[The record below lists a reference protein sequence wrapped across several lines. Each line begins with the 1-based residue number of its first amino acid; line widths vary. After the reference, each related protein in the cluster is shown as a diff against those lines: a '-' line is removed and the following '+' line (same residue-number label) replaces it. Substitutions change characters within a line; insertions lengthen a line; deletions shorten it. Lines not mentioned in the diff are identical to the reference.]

1 MNRELYYMRM
11 NYRFEKI
18 IVFYFINFRQ
28 YLTCNSR
35 GTQHTLY
42 IRFFSNSLP
51 KIVVKY
57 FLKMHINLV
66 KLSGAGG
73 GGGREGGGWMVRET
87 IFQKQ
92 TYPDD
97 RNKQIFRYIIYIA
110 SFECQTSVMM
120 WKS

>member
-73 GGGREGGGWMVRET
+73 GGEGRGGAGWSVKLY
-87 IFQKQ
+87 F
-92 TYPDD
+92 
-97 RNKQIFRYIIYIA
+97 RNKLTLMTGTNKFSGTLSTLLLLNVRP
-110 SFECQTSVMM
+110 V
-120 WKS
+120 